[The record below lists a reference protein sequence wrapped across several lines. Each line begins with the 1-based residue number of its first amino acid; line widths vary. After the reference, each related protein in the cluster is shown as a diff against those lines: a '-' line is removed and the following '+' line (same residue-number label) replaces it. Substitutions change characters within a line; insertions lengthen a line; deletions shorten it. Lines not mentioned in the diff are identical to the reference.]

1 MDEIERKRAYN
12 ALKILTDAVEDP
24 TTQNAMRALL
34 HMVVDLDTR
43 LDNLVTMLE
52 EDDE

>member
-1 MDEIERKRAYN
+1 MDEIERLRAVN
-12 ALKILTDAVEDP
+12 AIKILIDDMVEP

-34 HMVVDLDTR
+34 HMFVDLDTR
-43 LDNLVTMLE
+43 LDNLVTLLE